1 MSDASVCYHHPDDEQ
16 FSLDYVAD
24 SRQTLDERLE
34 SYDESVETAVETH
47 ELDETVFAVYV
58 RSGPIGTVD
67 NLDYDLLDAFRTI
80 EEPTR
85 TIVSAYLDVFEGVA
99 EQKRL
104 EEGVPLD
111 AYKPLEIEAVPDAL
125 ERIDWGGPV
134 ERVGG
139 ELVSNLI
146 LRHALP
152 NANHRTAF
160 GLLELYLKS
169 ADSEFEMPS
178 MATDDYEWLSWVDPF
193 IVDSKRL
200 TTVRR
205 NVGLFRYLQQVGCTT
220 VERKGGVEIELSQYD
235 FNLRYR
241 EALTVYAER
250 HKERSSSFV
259 ETLLKQTGRG
269 GLVGQSSNTKETF
282 ADWLREKDN

>member
-1 MSDASVCYHHPDDEQ
+1 MSDASVYYHHPDDEQ
-16 FSLDYVAD
+16 LSLDYIAD
-24 SRQTLDERLE
+24 SQETLDERLD
-34 SYDESVETAVETH
+34 SYDDSAETVVETY

-58 RSGPIGTVD
+58 HSGPIGTVD
-67 NLDYDLLDAFRTI
+67 DLNYGLSDAFRRI

-99 EQKRL
+99 EQKKE

-125 ERIDWGGPV
+125 ARVDWDSPIP
-134 ERVGG
+134 RVGG
-139 ELVSNLI
+139 ELISNFI

-169 ADSEFEMPS
+169 ADPSFEMPS
-178 MATDDYEWLSWVDPF
+178 MATGDYEWLSWVDPF

-205 NVGLFRYLQQVGCTT
+205 NVGLFRYLQQAGCTV
-220 VERKGGVEIELSQYD
+220 VERKGGVEIDLSQYD
-235 FNLRYR
+235 FGVHYR
-241 EALTVYAER
+241 EALTVYAEK
-250 HKERSSSFV
+250 HEERSASFV
-259 ETLLKQTGRG
+259 ETLLKQAGSG
-269 GLVGQSSNTKETF
+269 ELVGQDSITKQTF
-282 ADWLREKDN
+282 ADWLREKGD